1 MIDTP
6 SLIVI
11 IGICS
16 GVAGLLIRYTFKS
29 KCDQVSICFGC
40 LKVHREVN
48 QEETIID
55 DSQKNENK
63 L

>member
-11 IGICS
+11 ITICS

-40 LKVHREVN
+40 LKIHREVD
-48 QEETIID
+48 QENNID
-55 DSQKNENK
+55 DSQKTENK
-63 L
+63 I